1 MTHTP
6 RPVAGTRSGPSV
18 LVIGAGFGGIGAAIE
33 LRRGGFRDVTVLE
46 RADDL
51 GGVWRE
57 NTYPGAAC
65 DVPSPLYSYSYEPK
79 PDWPQRYSGRAAI
92 HEYLTGVAR
101 GHGLFDAIEFG
112 VEVTGAVFDE
122 HSGRWQVRT
131 ADGTTRFADVLIP
144 AVGQLSRPALPAIAG
159 IDTFAGPAFHSARWD
174 HDVDLTGKRV
184 ACIGTGAS
192 AIQFVPEIQ
201 PVVDRLTVFQRTPPW
216 VIPKFDTDYSP
227 VQHRIFARVPGMLSL
242 ERLGW
247 WSIGEFVA
255 LGLVEFPA
263 IARLV
268 TWIAERHLREQVE
281 DPGLR
286 AVLTPDYPIGCK
298 RALFSNDYYPA
309 LTRPNVRVET
319 AAITEITPDGPRTAD
334 GVVHPVDVIIY
345 GTGFKGTEFLWP
357 IEIHG
362 RNGRELGDTWAD
374 GAHAHYGITVP
385 GFPNLFMVYGPNTNL
400 GVGSIV
406 YMIESQARYIRQAV
420 RLLAEHPGSYL
431 EVREGPERQ
440 FNTALQKRL
449 DRTPWNFCGSWYR
462 TTSGRITNNWP
473 GTVTSYRRRTRR
485 LKPDDYALTPA
496 G

>member
-1 MTHTP
+1 MLIVGTGF
-6 RPVAGTRSGPSV
+6 AGLAMAIR
-18 LVIGAGFGGIGAAIE
+18 LQEAGFGNLLLIEKAAE
-33 LRRGGFRDVTVLE
+33 VGGT
-46 RADDL
+46 
-51 GGVWRE
+51 WRE

-65 DVPSPLYSYSYEPK
+65 DIPSHLYSLSFAPK
-79 PDWPQRYSGRAAI
+79 SDWSRLFPRQPELYAYLRDVADRFSLRPLIRFGTALIEARWDEARSLWVAATTTGTIEARVLVGGMGPLHWPSIPDLP
-92 HEYLTGVAR
+92 
-101 GHGLFDAIEFG
+101 G
-112 VEVTGAVFDE
+112 VEA
-122 HSGRWQVRT
+122 
-131 ADGTTRFADVLIP
+131 
-144 AVGQLSRPALPAIAG
+144 
-159 IDTFAGPAFHSARWD
+159 FAGPRFHSATWR
-174 HDVDLTGKRV
+174 HDLDLAGKRV
-184 ACIGTGAS
+184 AVIGTGAS
-192 AIQFVPEIQ
+192 AIQFIPEIAK
-201 PVVDRLTVFQRTPPW
+201 VASHVTVFQRTPPW

-247 WSIGEFVA
+247 WSIGEFVS

-268 TWIAERHLREQVE
+268 TWIAERHLRKQVE
-281 DPGLR
+281 DPRLR

-357 IEIHG
+357 MRILG
-362 RNGRELGDTWAD
+362 RNERQLADTWAD

-431 EVREGPERQ
+431 EVRDGPERE

-462 TTSGRITNNWP
+462 TASGRITNNWP

-485 LKPDDYALTPA
+485 LKPDDFALTPA

>member
-1 MTHTP
+1 MAEILD

-227 VQHRIFARVPGMLSL
+227 CSTGSSR
-242 ERLGW
+242 
-247 WSIGEFVA
+247 
-255 LGLVEFPA
+255 
-263 IARLV
+263 
-268 TWIAERHLREQVE
+268 
-281 DPGLR
+281 
-286 AVLTPDYPIGCK
+286 GC
-298 RALFSNDYYPA
+298 RGCCRSNVSGGD
-309 LTRPNVRVET
+309 
-319 AAITEITPDGPRTAD
+319 
-334 GVVHPVDVIIY
+334 
-345 GTGFKGTEFLWP
+345 
-357 IEIHG
+357 G
-362 RNGRELGDTWAD
+362 RNGRELADTWAD

-400 GVGSIV
+400 GVGSIA

-431 EVREGPERQ
+431 EVRDGPERE
-440 FNTALQKRL
+440 FNTALQERL

-462 TTSGRITNNWP
+462 TASGRITNNWP